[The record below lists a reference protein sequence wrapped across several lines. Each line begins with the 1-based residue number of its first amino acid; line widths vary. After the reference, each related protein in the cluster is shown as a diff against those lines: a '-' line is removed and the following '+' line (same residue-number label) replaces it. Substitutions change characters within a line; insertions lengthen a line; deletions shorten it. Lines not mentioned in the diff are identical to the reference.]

1 MFEYITAIAIV
12 IGAVFLV
19 LAALATLRMPDVYCR
34 LSASTKA
41 VTFGA
46 GMMLFGAAFA
56 LDDSGTTTRALA
68 GVAFYFVT
76 SPIAAHVL
84 ARAAHLRG
92 TKLWEGTIIDELSPM
107 DEPETGGPAEEPS
120 PRSPEQRDAEA

>member
-1 MFEYITAIAIV
+1 MFEYLTAAALVVGTI
-12 IGAVFLV
+12 FLV

-56 LDDSGTTTRALA
+56 LEDSGVTTRALA

-92 TKLWEGTIIDELSPM
+92 TKLWEGTLIDELSPLVQPAGSSLPEEQA
-107 DEPETGGPAEEPS
+107 EPDT
-120 PRSPEQRDAEA
+120 RT

>member
-1 MFEYITAIAIV
+1 MFEYLTAAALVVGTI
-12 IGAVFLV
+12 FLV

-46 GMMLFGAAFA
+46 GMMLFAAAFA
-56 LDDSGTTTRALA
+56 LEDSGVTTRALA

-92 TKLWEGTIIDELSPM
+92 TKLWEGTLIDELSPLVQPAGSSLPEEQA
-107 DEPETGGPAEEPS
+107 EPDT
-120 PRSPEQRDAEA
+120 RT

>member
-1 MFEYITAIAIV
+1 MSEYVTATAII
-12 IGAVFLV
+12 IGTVFLV
-19 LAALATLRMPDVYCR
+19 LAALAAVRMPDVYCR

-46 GMMLFGAAFA
+46 GMMLLGAAFA
-56 LDDSGTTTRALA
+56 LEDSGVTTRAIA

-84 ARAAHLRG
+84 ARAAHKRG
-92 TKLWEGTIIDELSPM
+92 TRIWEGTLLDELND
-107 DEPETGGPAEEPS
+107 DERAG
-120 PRSPEQRDAEA
+120 

>member
-1 MFEYITAIAIV
+1 MFEYVPAAAMV
-12 IGAVFLV
+12 IGTIFLV

-56 LDDSGTTTRALA
+56 LDDSGITTRALA
-68 GVAFYFVT
+68 GIAFYFVT

-92 TKLWEGTIIDELSPM
+92 TRLWEGTIIDELSPA
-107 DEPETGGPAEEPS
+107 DGPETNRPHEGP
-120 PRSPEQRDAEA
+120 EAKPITG